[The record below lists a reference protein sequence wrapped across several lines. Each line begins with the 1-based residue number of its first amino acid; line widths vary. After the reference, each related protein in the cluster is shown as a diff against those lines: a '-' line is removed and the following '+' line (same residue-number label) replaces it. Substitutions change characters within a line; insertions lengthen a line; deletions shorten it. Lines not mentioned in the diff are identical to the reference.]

1 VILLQKLFEK
11 LDKLIIFFVLYT
23 IIVIVLAKTLGYT
36 LPFVLALIF
45 ASILQRPTRYL
56 VKKFKIK
63 NFIASILTVIT
74 FFTII
79 ISLLVSGVTSL
90 TTEMIQLGKNVQTYI
105 TNITPKLY
113 GYFDILKEYY
123 ANLDPTIVK
132 TIQDNLAGSVTK
144 VSNLAAAV
152 VGGIASG
159 ALSFLAS
166 VPYIVMVILFTLLA
180 TYFFTKDMASAKDKF
195 LNILPSENSGKMLY
209 IFNEAKK
216 MLGGYAFSYAFII
229 FCTFLETL
237 IGFSI
242 LGVKYSVILSIL
254 SAIVDVMPVLGVGS
268 VYVPLA
274 IIHFLSGKPV
284 LGVGI
289 LVLYALV
296 FVIRQIIEPRI
307 LSASLGLHP
316 VAVLAAIFIGL
327 KANGIAGMFFCMFLV
342 VFYTIFKKVNVI

>member
-1 VILLQKLFEK
+1 VNPLQKLFEK

-56 VKKFKIK
+56 VKKFKMK
-63 NFIASILTVIT
+63 NFLASIITVII
-74 FFTII
+74 FFAII
-79 ISLLVSGVTSL
+79 ISLLTFGITSL
-90 TTEMIQLGKNVQTYI
+90 ITEMVQLVKNAQTYI
-105 TNITPKLY
+105 TNNTPKIY
-113 GYFDILKEYY
+113 EYFDILRGYY
-123 ANLDPTIVK
+123 DNLDPTIVK
-132 TIQDNLAGSVTK
+132 TIQDNLSGSVTK
-144 VSNLAAAV
+144 ISNLTAAA
-152 VGGIASG
+152 VGGIA
-159 ALSFLAS
+159 AAMLSLIAS
-166 VPYIVMVILFTLLA
+166 VPYIVMVILFTLLS
-180 TYFFTKDMASAKDKF
+180 TYFFTKDMATAKNKF
-195 LNILPSENSGKMLY
+195 IHIFPSENSGKMLY
-209 IFNEAKK
+209 IFDETKK

-242 LGVKYSVILSIL
+242 LGVRYAVILSVV

-274 IIHFLSGKPV
+274 IIHFISGKPV

-316 VAVLAAIFIGL
+316 VAVLSAIFIGL
-327 KANGIAGMFFCMFLV
+327 KANGISGMFFCMFLV